1 MEGKN
6 LKKSAYVEKL
16 EMLRKKLSEYENIYA
31 QSNGSSISRYNLN
44 SANFESI
51 ESAIAKID
59 INGLIIKISNLNET
73 NRSKRSSM
81 AFGYGTPQAHSSS
94 YLKTPKNLNTGRVR
108 GSNSIFEI

>member
-51 ESAIAKID
+51 ESAIAKRIKTAPM
-59 INGLIIKISNLNET
+59 INIIVLVFMITS
-73 NRSKRSSM
+73 
-81 AFGYGTPQAHSSS
+81 F
-94 YLKTPKNLNTGRVR
+94 
-108 GSNSIFEI
+108 